1 MRVLE
6 KTKPEDHSLSWRQRI
21 VLAVY
26 LLTACILS
34 VLLLTHQFSERQ
46 ANSIIFFFGIMWP
59 LLLLAAFFQDLRNPR
74 YFRIWFVIAIIQLVI
89 TLITFRNPAFI
100 IAPNNESVSFMV
112 SENEFVLAST
122 ESLKSLIF
130 FLMAYQ
136 ILRKVYLRF
145 TGLEL
150 TNTYALST
158 WYNPRDERR
167 ITTLDVLMNLSLY
180 LVIIIGNFLPLR
192 LFV

>member
-1 MRVLE
+1 MQVLE
-6 KTKPEDHSLSWRQRI
+6 KPIPEDHSLSWRQRI

-26 LLTACILS
+26 LLTACVLS
-34 VLLLTHQFSERQ
+34 VLLLTHQFSDRQ
-46 ANSIIFFFGIMWP
+46 GNSIIFFFGIMWP

-74 YFRIWFVIAIIQLVI
+74 YFRIWFGIAIIQFVI
-89 TLITFRNPAFI
+89 TLITFRNPIFI
-100 IAPNNESVSFMV
+100 IAPNNESASFML
-112 SENEFVLAST
+112 SENDFVLSST

-136 ILRKVYLRF
+136 VLRRVYLRF

-150 TNTYALST
+150 TNTYAMST

>member
-1 MRVLE
+1 MQVLE
-6 KTKPEDHSLSWRQRI
+6 KRKPEDHSLSWRQRI

-34 VLLLTHQFSERQ
+34 VLLLTNQFSDRQ
-46 ANSIIFFFGIMWP
+46 GNSIIFFFGIMWP

-74 YFRIWFVIAIIQLVI
+74 YFLIWFVIAIIQFVI
-89 TLITFRNPAFI
+89 TLITFRNPIFI
-100 IAPNNESVSFMV
+100 IAPNNESVSFML
-112 SENEFVLAST
+112 SENDFVLSST

-136 ILRKVYLRF
+136 VLRRVYLRF